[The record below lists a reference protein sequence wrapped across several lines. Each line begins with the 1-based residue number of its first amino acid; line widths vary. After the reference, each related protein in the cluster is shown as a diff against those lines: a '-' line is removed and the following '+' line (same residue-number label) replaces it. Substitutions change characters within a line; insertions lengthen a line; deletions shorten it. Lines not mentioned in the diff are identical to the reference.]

1 MGLISRVSSRTYRRK
16 NSNSG
21 TNMNILHHKSWHIRN
36 QRNIDRVRRDE
47 EAHAAKTDDL
57 NKRHERADRERLH
70 NELRGDTKAVN
81 SLLPSSQAAT
91 HGDVS
96 TDVDREREVQERDL
110 AFYKKIGIK
119 QNLGHTDLHRKKPL
133 WYMGAIRPG
142 EDNDEEQNTRLKNKR
157 LRDDPMSRV
166 PREYRSLESRNNKS
180 IIKREDL
187 RNSDEDCKILEK
199 KRSKK
204 EKKSK
209 KSRKKRK
216 KSKKCIELSSSSDSS
231 SEDDAVKDAKL
242 AEMRRKRLV
251 RENRE
256 RMKADDIRARNRGLF
271 KHE

>member
-1 MGLISRVSSRTYRRK
+1 
-16 NSNSG
+16 
-21 TNMNILHHKSWHIRN
+21 
-36 QRNIDRVRRDE
+36 
-47 EAHAAKTDDL
+47 
-57 NKRHERADRERLH
+57 
-70 NELRGDTKAVN
+70 
-81 SLLPSSQAAT
+81 
-91 HGDVS
+91 
-96 TDVDREREVQERDL
+96 
-110 AFYKKIGIK
+110 
-119 QNLGHTDLHRKKPL
+119 
-133 WYMGAIRPG
+133 MGAIRPG
-142 EDNDEEQNTRLKNKR
+142 EDNDDEENTRLKNKR

-166 PREYRSLESRNNKS
+166 PRECRSLESRNNKS

-199 KRSKK
+199 KRKKK

-209 KSRKKRK
+209 KSKKKRK
-216 KSKKCIELSSSSDSS
+216 KSKSYVELSSSSESS